1 MQKFYAVKNGRQTGI
16 FMTWD
21 ECKDKVTGHKGAVF
35 KSFSNID
42 DAKKFL
48 GCDDFSDD
56 MENQKDKEE
65 QMYHIK
71 EEDIFKDLKK
81 GEMIAYIDGSYE
93 DSSKYFSYAG
103 IMFYDN
109 VSEDFAFASNDQ
121 DLISMR
127 NVAGE
132 VKASMYVIEKA
143 VEYNLSKVIIYYDY
157 TGIENWAVG
166 NWKTNNNLT
175 KSYRKF
181 CEDMSKKIK
190 IEFVKVKSHTN
201 IKYNEYV
208 DKLAKKAIKDKINFL

>member
-21 ECKDKVTGHKGAVF
+21 ECKDKITGYKGAVF

-65 QMYHIK
+65 QMYHTK
-71 EEDIFKDLKK
+71 EEDIFKDLRKD
-81 GEMIAYIDGSYE
+81 EMIAYIDGSYE

-103 IMFYDN
+103 VMFYDN